1 MKRKDL
7 VRQLTAQG
15 CELLRHGSRH
25 DIYINTKN
33 GMKQPVRV
41 MARSTKDSL
50 DILRSI
56 WDLKINNLGAETR

>member
-7 VRQLTAQG
+7 VKQLTARG

-33 GMKQPVRV
+33 GMKQPVPRHGEIDERLV
-41 MARSTKDSL
+41 RHIKKYLGLKD
-50 DILRSI
+50 
-56 WDLKINNLGAETR
+56 K

>member
-7 VRQLTAQG
+7 VKQLTAQG

-33 GMKQPVRV
+33 GMKQPVPLQGEIDERL
-41 MARSTKDSL
+41 ARHIKKYLGLKD
-50 DILRSI
+50 
-56 WDLKINNLGAETR
+56 K